1 MRKNILFI
9 INPISG
15 GKAKTGFPALAER
28 HLDLN
33 LFSPQYKFT
42 EYPGHAFELARDAV
56 AGNTEIVV
64 AVGGDGTINEVGSA
78 LESTPC
84 VMGIIPCGSG
94 NGLARSLKIS
104 LNNIEAVKSLNKLDS
119 ILIDTACL
127 DKWKFF
133 NIGGIGFDAHIS
145 YKFSNLVKRG
155 FKGYVKTTLHEVFS
169 YKPQFY
175 RIKIDG
181 KLIETTAFMISVAN
195 SSQFGNNAHI
205 SPTASLMDGL
215 LDVCIVKP
223 FPLYHFPVMGYRL
236 FSKTSDKSR
245 YIEII
250 KGKEIRIETD
260 KPRVIHIDGE
270 PKEVTGSISIAIK
283 PLSLKILH

>member
-33 LFSPQYKFT
+33 LFRPKYKFT

-56 AGNTEIVV
+56 ANNIEIVV

-78 LESTPC
+78 LESTPFF
-84 VMGIIPCGSG
+84 MGIIPCGSG

-104 LNNIEAVKSLNKLDS
+104 LNNAEAIKSLNKLDS
-119 ILIDTACL
+119 VLIDTACL
-127 DKWKFF
+127 DRWKFF

-145 YKFSNLVKRG
+145 HKFSNLVKRG
-155 FKGYVKTTLHEVFS
+155 FKGYVKTTLYEVFS
-169 YKPQFY
+169 YRPQFY

-181 KLIETTAFMISVAN
+181 KLIETSAFMISVAN

-223 FPLYHFPVMGYRL
+223 FPLYHFPIMGYRL
-236 FSKTSDKSR
+236 FSKTSDRSR

-250 KGKEIRIETD
+250 KGKDIRIETD

-270 PKEVTGSISIAIK
+270 PKEITGSISITIK